1 MKKILYIL
9 VIILGLV
16 ISYPFIKSPNV
27 HIYREQHEIIL
38 ENIFL
43 GEYYLG
49 FNKLKIQS
57 IQNHTLICEIEHS
70 HMPHPEDRQQVNTH
84 QVSIHQANNKQQIR
98 LKKGINDELSIWGS
112 AFQHPTAKPCLLKN
126 ETYIVSVWGNNGS
139 GFSTRKRL
147 KITIP

>member
-1 MKKILYIL
+1 MKKILYVL

-27 HIYREQHEIIL
+27 YIYREQHEIIL

-43 GEYYLG
+43 DEYYLG

-70 HMPHPEDRQQVNTH
+70 HMPHPEDQQQVNTH

-98 LKKGINDELSIWGS
+98 LKKGFNDELSIWGS

>member
-1 MKKILYIL
+1 MKKILYVL

-43 GEYYLG
+43 DEYYLG

-70 HMPHPEDRQQVNTH
+70 HMPHPEDQQQVNTH

>member
-1 MKKILYIL
+1 MKKILYVL

-38 ENIFL
+38 ENNFL

-126 ETYIVSVWGNNGS
+126 ETYMVSVWGNNGS

>member
-1 MKKILYIL
+1 MKKILYVL
-9 VIILGLV
+9 VIILGVL

-27 HIYREQHEIIL
+27 HIYHEQHEIIL

-43 GEYYLG
+43 DEYYLG

-70 HMPHPEDRQQVNTH
+70 HMPHPEDQQQVNTH

-98 LKKGINDELSIWGS
+98 LKKGFNDELSIWGS

-139 GFSTRKRL
+139 VFSTRKRL
-147 KITIP
+147 KITTP

>member
-1 MKKILYIL
+1 MKKILYVL
-9 VIILGLV
+9 VIILGLL

-27 HIYREQHEIIL
+27 RIYHEEHEIIL

-43 GEYYLG
+43 GEYYLD

-57 IQNHTLICEIEHS
+57 IQNHTLICEIEH
-70 HMPHPEDRQQVNTH
+70 PHILYPADRQKINTH

-112 AFQHPTAKPCLLKN
+112 AFQHPTVKPCLLKN
-126 ETYIVSVWGNNGS
+126 ETYIVSIWGNNGS

-147 KITIP
+147 KIFIP

>member
-1 MKKILYIL
+1 MKKILYVL
-9 VIILGLV
+9 VIILGLL
-16 ISYPFIKSPNV
+16 ISYPFIKPPNV
-27 HIYREQHEIIL
+27 YIYREQHEIIL

-57 IQNHTLICEIEHS
+57 IQNHTLLCEIEHP
-70 HMPHPEDRQQVNTH
+70 HMLYPEDQ
-84 QVSIHQANNKQQIR
+84 QQIR

>member
-1 MKKILYIL
+1 MKKILYVL

-27 HIYREQHEIIL
+27 YIYREQHEIIL

-57 IQNHTLICEIEHS
+57 IQNHTLICEIEH
-70 HMPHPEDRQQVNTH
+70 PHILYPEDRQQVNTH

-98 LKKGINDELSIWGS
+98 LKKGINDQLSIWGS

-147 KITIP
+147 KISIP

>member
-1 MKKILYIL
+1 MKKILYVL

-70 HMPHPEDRQQVNTH
+70 HMPHPEDQQQVNTH

>member
-1 MKKILYIL
+1 MKKILYVL

-57 IQNHTLICEIEHS
+57 IQNHALLCEIEHH
-70 HMPHPEDRQQVNTH
+70 HMLYPEDRQQVNTH

>member
-1 MKKILYIL
+1 
-9 VIILGLV
+9 
-16 ISYPFIKSPNV
+16 
-27 HIYREQHEIIL
+27 
-38 ENIFL
+38 
-43 GEYYLG
+43 
-49 FNKLKIQS
+49 
-57 IQNHTLICEIEHS
+57 
-70 HMPHPEDRQQVNTH
+70 MPHPEDQQQVNTH

-98 LKKGINDELSIWGS
+98 LKKGFNDELSIWGS

>member
-1 MKKILYIL
+1 MKKILYVL

-38 ENIFL
+38 ENNFL

-112 AFQHPTAKPCLLKN
+112 AFQHPTVKPCLLKN
-126 ETYIVSVWGNNGS
+126 ETYMVSVWGNNGS

>member
-1 MKKILYIL
+1 MKKILYVL
-9 VIILGLV
+9 VIILGVL
-16 ISYPFIKSPNV
+16 ISYPFIKSSNV
-27 HIYREQHEIIL
+27 HIYHEQHEIIL

-43 GEYYLG
+43 DEYYLG

-70 HMPHPEDRQQVNTH
+70 HMPHPEDQQQVNTH

-98 LKKGINDELSIWGS
+98 LKKGFNDELSIWGS

>member
-1 MKKILYIL
+1 MKKILYVL

-27 HIYREQHEIIL
+27 YIYREQHEIIL

-57 IQNHTLICEIEHS
+57 IQNHTLLCEIEHP
-70 HMPHPEDRQQVNTH
+70 HMLHPEDR
-84 QVSIHQANNKQQIR
+84 QQIR

-112 AFQHPTAKPCLLKN
+112 TFQHPTAKPCLLKN